1 MLLLLQLCCVLSV
14 ICRRGYDVSAFALAG
29 ASPAVGLD
37 LSENA
42 VAAAAAER
50 DSQLAHSPEAVA
62 RAELTAGNFF
72 EFVHESGQL
81 FDLGFDYTFL
91 W

>member
-1 MLLLLQLCCVLSV
+1 VC
-14 ICRRGYDVSAFALAG
+14 AFALAG

-50 DSQLAHSPEAVA
+50 DSQLADSPKAAA